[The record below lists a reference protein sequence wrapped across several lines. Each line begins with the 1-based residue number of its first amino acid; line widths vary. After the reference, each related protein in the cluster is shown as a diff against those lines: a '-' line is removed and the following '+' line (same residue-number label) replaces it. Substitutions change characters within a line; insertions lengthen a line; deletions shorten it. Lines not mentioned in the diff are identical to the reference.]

1 MPSSYPSSKIIHPS
15 SDLDDEVLI
24 KVDNV
29 SKKFCR
35 DFKKSLWYG
44 LKDTAG
50 DIFSP
55 SGQNPTDHDD
65 ATLRPSEFWANQS
78 ISFEVKRGECLG
90 LIGHNGAGKTTL
102 LKMLNGLMKPD
113 TGSIEMR
120 GKIGALIALG
130 AGFNPILTG
139 RENIYVNGSILG
151 LHKKEIEAKL
161 DEIIDFAEIED
172 AIDAPVRTYSSGMQV
187 RLGFAVASSFK
198 PDVLLLDEVLAVGD
212 RAFRQKCLDR
222 IGEIIDSTAVIFVS
236 HQAELL
242 AHICT
247 GGVVMQAGK
256 VYYSGTITEALI
268 EYDRVQSEKSVGGSM
283 HRSSKPINQFS
294 VSTNSSE
301 LDWGESISLKIDL
314 DTSESGC
321 FGVIQIYIRDVS
333 DTIVAEWHSKSHLD
347 CQLSFGHGSSSLS
360 IELEDIKLAQGI
372 YKLTVNGYD
381 HTGVTYLMSS
391 VNELQFILN
400 KGIRSTSQY
409 QL

>member
-1 MPSSYPSSKIIHPS
+1 
-15 SDLDDEVLI
+15 
-24 KVDNV
+24 
-29 SKKFCR
+29 
-35 DFKKSLWYG
+35 
-44 LKDTAG
+44 
-50 DIFSP
+50 
-55 SGQNPTDHDD
+55 
-65 ATLRPSEFWANQS
+65 
-78 ISFEVKRGECLG
+78 
-90 LIGHNGAGKTTL
+90 
-102 LKMLNGLMKPD
+102 
-113 TGSIEMR
+113 
-120 GKIGALIALG
+120 
-130 AGFNPILTG
+130 
-139 RENIYVNGSILG
+139 
-151 LHKKEIEAKL
+151 
-161 DEIIDFAEIED
+161 
-172 AIDAPVRTYSSGMQV
+172 
-187 RLGFAVASSFK
+187 
-198 PDVLLLDEVLAVGD
+198 
-212 RAFRQKCLDR
+212 
-222 IGEIIDSTAVIFVS
+222 
-236 HQAELL
+236 
-242 AHICT
+242 
-247 GGVVMQAGK
+247 
-256 VYYSGTITEALI
+256 
-268 EYDRVQSEKSVGGSM
+268 M